1 MSQPIDSHQVEAI
14 LLPDGKWYAVADKS
28 FVVEAYELAEAGK
41 TVVEGSPPQGV
52 SAVGAT
58 WKDNM
63 NKKFTCPLSAILAV
77 RFT

>member
-1 MSQPIDSHQVEAI
+1 MSLPIDNHHVEAV

-28 FVVEAYELAEAGK
+28 FSVDTYEFTEEGK
-41 TVVEGSPPQGV
+41 TFLAGSQPQGI
-52 SAVGAT
+52 SSLGAT

-63 NKKFTCPLSAILAV
+63 NKRFACPLTAILAV

>member
-1 MSQPIDSHQVEAI
+1 MSQAIDTHQVEAI

-28 FVVEAYELAEAGK
+28 FAIEAYELAEAGK
-41 TVVEGSPPQGV
+41 TVVEGSTPHGG

-63 NKKFTCPLSAILAV
+63 NKKFACPLTAILAV